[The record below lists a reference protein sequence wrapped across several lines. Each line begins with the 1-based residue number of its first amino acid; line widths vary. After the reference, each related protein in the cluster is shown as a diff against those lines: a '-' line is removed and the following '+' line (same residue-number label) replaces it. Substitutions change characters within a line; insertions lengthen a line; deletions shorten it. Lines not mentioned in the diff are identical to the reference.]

1 MLKKNMQV
9 TIVKIYVFDRPAMA
23 VSAFVVAAGP
33 IVAAHESY
41 LARP

>member
-1 MLKKNMQV
+1 MQKNNASDECEDLY
-9 TIVKIYVFDRPAMA
+9 IFDRPATA

-33 IVAAHESY
+33 IVAASGV